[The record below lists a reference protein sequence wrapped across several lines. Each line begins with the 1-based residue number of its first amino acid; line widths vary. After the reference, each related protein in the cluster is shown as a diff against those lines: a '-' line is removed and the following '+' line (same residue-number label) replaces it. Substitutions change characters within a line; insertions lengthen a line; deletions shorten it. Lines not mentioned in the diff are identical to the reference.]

1 MKLVGARV
9 QNYRSIEDSGW
20 VDVEQDLT
28 ALVGKN
34 ESGKTAFM
42 QALFKL
48 NPIEAASYDE
58 VLDFPSRLTARRKA
72 ETGPI
77 PVCTVRLDISDAE
90 AEAIESAVGVGVLV
104 SRTIEVTHGY
114 RFKAR
119 TYRVEL
125 DEAVAVEHLR
135 TDLDLPAAAG
145 KAVRAATSI
154 AELVAAL
161 RALDEPTASATALLQ
176 TIENWPNENLQLYV
190 IREHLD
196 PALPKF
202 VYFDDYSTMPGK
214 VSIPSLIAKRDS
226 GSLLDRGLRA
236 LLSFINL
243 GSGSP
248 EDFNDSA
255 NHERLIRELE
265 NTANGIS
272 DEVFQY
278 WSQNEDLSVDLKVME
293 PEAGADPPLDEGP
306 IFHVRVH
313 NRRHRVTVP
322 FDERSRGFVWFFS
335 FVAYF
340 SDLDAAKTSDLIVL
354 LDEPGLAL
362 HATAQADLLRYMEE
376 RLGPEHQVIYTTH
389 SPFMIDPSHIERVRT
404 VMDVDN
410 EGTKVSSDVFRVDDE
425 TVFPLQAAL
434 GYTLAQT
441 LFIGSKNLLLEG
453 PSDLIYLD
461 VMDDEL
467 RRHDLS
473 AIDDDVTRVP
483 VGGASKLSTFVS
495 LIGANQL
502 GLAVLVDSSTK
513 DADAVDRLQQA
524 GRLARGALIH
534 MSDITGSPNC
544 DIEDLFD
551 PAFYLEL
558 VNLAYEKEL
567 DGKPIALA
575 DLSSRQD
582 RIVRKIDAV
591 FAKRKIAGGRLNH
604 FRPSLVLLK
613 NQSDLVSQIDDAT
626 RARFADLASR
636 VNTVL
641 R

>member
-1 MKLVGARV
+1 MRLVGVRV

-20 VDVEQDLT
+20 VDIERDIT

-48 NPIEAASYDE
+48 NPIEAATYDE
-58 VLDFPSRLTARRKA
+58 VLDFPSRLTARRKNT
-72 ETGPI
+72 TGPI
-77 PVCTVRLDISDAE
+77 PVCTARLELGDAE
-90 AEAIESAVGVGVLV
+90 VAGIEAALGKGVLK

-114 RFKAR
+114 RYDAR
-119 TYRVEL
+119 TFLVDLAEG
-125 DEAVAVEHLR
+125 VAVDHLR
-135 TDLDLPAAAG
+135 RDLDLPAAAG
-145 KAVRAATSI
+145 KAVSSATTIS
-154 AELVAAL
+154 ELVASL
-161 RALDEPTASATALLQ
+161 RALEEPTAASTALV
-176 TIENWPNENLQLYV
+176 TEIEKWPEESLQLYV
-190 IREHLD
+190 IRRHLA

-214 VSIPSLIAKRDS
+214 VSIPSLIEKRDA
-226 GSLLDRGLRA
+226 GSLLERGLRA
-236 LLSFINL
+236 LLSFLNL
-243 GSGSP
+243 GSGKP

-272 DEVFQY
+272 DEVFHY
-278 WSQNEDLSVDLKVME
+278 WSQNEELSVDLKVME
-293 PEAGADPPLDEGP
+293 PEAGATPPLDQGP

-362 HATAQADLLRYMEE
+362 HATAQGDLLRYMED

-389 SPFMIDPSHIERVRT
+389 SPFMIDPAHIERVRT

-410 EGTKVSSDVFRVDDE
+410 EGTKISSDVFRVDEE

-461 VMDDEL
+461 VMDDDL
-467 RRHDLS
+467 RQHNLA
-473 AIDDDVTRVP
+473 AIDDKVTRVP
-483 VGGASKLSTFVS
+483 VGGAGKLSTFVS
-495 LIGANQL
+495 LIGSHQL
-502 GLAVLVDSSTK
+502 DLAVLVDSSTK
-513 DADAVDRLQQA
+513 DAEAVERLQKA
-524 GRLARGALIH
+524 GRLAKGALIH
-534 MSDITGSPNC
+534 MSDITGSPDC

-551 PAFYLEL
+551 PTFYLEL
-558 VNLAYEKEL
+558 VNRAYAKEL
-567 DGKPIALA
+567 DGTPITMA
-575 DLSSRQD
+575 DLAKKRD

-591 FAKRKIAGGRLNH
+591 FAKRNIAGGRLNH
-604 FRPSLVLLK
+604 FRPSLVLLR
-613 NQSDLVSQIDDAT
+613 NQAELMPQIDDAT
-626 RARFADLASR
+626 RGRFADLADR

-641 R
+641 G